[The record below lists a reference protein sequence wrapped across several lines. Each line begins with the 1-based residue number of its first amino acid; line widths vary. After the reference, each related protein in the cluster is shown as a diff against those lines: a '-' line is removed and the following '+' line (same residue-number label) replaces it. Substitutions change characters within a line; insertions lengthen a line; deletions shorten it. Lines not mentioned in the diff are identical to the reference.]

1 MRITLIAAMDR
12 ERTIGHKG
20 EIPWM
25 GKLPRDLLRFR
36 ERTKGKTVVMGRVT
50 FDSIGHALPDRENI
64 VLTRDI
70 EWTAQNVTPMNDPQQ
85 LFRRAIKE
93 EVFIIGGKAV
103 YEIFLPYADT
113 LDLAMVDHVFD
124 GDTHFPEFSPREWS
138 ILAEEY
144 HPADEENKFPVRFA
158 LFTRR

>member
-64 VLTRDI
+64 VLTKDI

-124 GDTHFPEFSPREWS
+124 GDTHFPEFSSREWS
-138 ILAEEY
+138 VVADEY
-144 HPADEENKFPVRFA
+144 HPADEENDFPVRFA